1 MKKLCMMLAVAACAI
16 GAFAALDTRVASA
29 DVAFPA
35 QSVTAGA
42 AVTNAVM
49 AVEPCRGLGEISF
62 AIGSVAAASSNRT
75 ITATLIGTNTVAG
88 GWSVINTATYKGC
101 RCGGAAYARTVRL
114 PAALHQGGR
123 GQHHGGLGRGWHLV
137 LVQVK
142 EPAP

>member
-35 QSVTAGA
+35 KSVTAGA

-88 GWSVINTATYKGC
+88 GWSVINTATYKG
-101 RCGGAAYARTVRL
+101 AAAAVLRMPVQCDYL
-114 PAALHQGGR
+114 PPYIKVAVANTTAASVVAGTLYSY
-123 GQHHGGLGRGWHLV
+123 
-137 LVQVK
+137 K
-142 EPAP
+142 